1 MTNGLPKGKDGPWI
15 RTVDESEATG
25 LLAQHYAEARRR
37 AGKIYNILRIQ
48 SLKPEIFVANIEVYK
63 HAMFGPSGL
72 TRQEREMVAVA
83 VSVANHC
90 HY

>member
-1 MTNGLPKGKDGPWI
+1 MTDGRERSKDGPWI
-15 RTVDESEATG
+15 RTVAESEATG

-37 AGKIYNILRIQ
+37 AGKIFNILRIQ
-48 SLKPEIFVANIEVYK
+48 SLRPNLFVANIEVYK
-63 HAMFGPSGL
+63 HVMFGPSGL
-72 TRQEREMVAVA
+72 TRAEREMAAVA